1 MIWTTRGE
9 NIVQESSRLPRFS
22 LRLNPEPEVSPP
34 WHSRPEDDR
43 GDGAEAPPHGEG
55 SLSRLCPPKN
65 CYASLTLRM
74 SGHYRKPSTDNG
86 ILGKDE
92 PKMFYRTLVDAWGR
106 LITDSSRLTSSREQ
120 TPLCVEPVTD
130 RIPNSRTCSTLVWE
144 YRVSSS
150 ELSVSSTLMIL
161 TWWCLVI
168 GDSDSQRP
176 WSRSVL
182 R

>member
-1 MIWTTRGE
+1 MIWTKGGE

-43 GDGAEAPPHGEG
+43 GDGAGAPPHGEG
-55 SLSRLCPPKN
+55 SLSRLCPPEN
-65 CYASLTLRM
+65 CNASLTSRM

-106 LITDSSRLTSSREQ
+106 LITDSSRLTLSREHPPRPPRGCEYLSGKSPSRR
-120 TPLCVEPVTD
+120 TASTRGWVYIYLVTM
-130 RIPNSRTCSTLVWE
+130 L
-144 YRVSSS
+144 
-150 ELSVSSTLMIL
+150 
-161 TWWCLVI
+161 
-168 GDSDSQRP
+168 
-176 WSRSVL
+176 
-182 R
+182 

>member
-1 MIWTTRGE
+1 MGVLWGE

-43 GDGAEAPPHGEG
+43 GDGAGAPPHREG
-55 SLSRLCPPKN
+55 SLSRLCPPEN

-106 LITDSSRLTSSREQ
+106 LITDSSRLTSSREH
-120 TPLCVEPVTD
+120 LCVCDTFQIMHKVGEKYHNAVLEVKGYKV
-130 RIPNSRTCSTLVWE
+130 I
-144 YRVSSS
+144 S
-150 ELSVSSTLMIL
+150 ET
-161 TWWCLVI
+161 
-168 GDSDSQRP
+168 GDYLPPR
-176 WSRSVL
+176 
-182 R
+182 